1 MEVNIDR
8 DDGYPKTEPPEF
20 KGCGNEMQ
28 LERNLRREC

>member
-8 DDGYPKTEPPEF
+8 EDGYLKTEPPEF
-20 KGCGNEMQ
+20 KCCGKEME